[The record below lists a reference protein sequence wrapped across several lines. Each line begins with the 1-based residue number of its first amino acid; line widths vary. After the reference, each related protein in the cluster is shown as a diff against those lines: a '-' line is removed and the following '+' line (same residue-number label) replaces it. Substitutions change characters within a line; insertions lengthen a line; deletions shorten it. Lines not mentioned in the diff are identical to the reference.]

1 VSGTY
6 PFVSA
11 SVGTPFGTIE
21 VNATLT
27 AKDTTSIVE
36 ATVQSRVAGIFGIRY
51 NTVNDR
57 GENLSL
63 MHESITLNCWAATA
77 VSDHEATTV
86 LGTKAGRPGTYYFV
100 KLDAPGVNSITASYN
115 KTQRDVQTG
124 NAKSFEQKN
133 PKPFPD
139 PVYPASIDVVDRT
152 SKGDGL
158 FKYGS
163 DGFVLLGCNGTVGDI
178 SRLPKYVANVN
189 VTQHGF
195 PGWVVPKREFLGYS
209 DSDSSF
215 LPLYGRGDRSIRK
228 RGLGRVGFND
238 EGGGDI
244 NCLLVDVKL
253 ADDSKPVSFALSIY
267 SVGNSNNNRHA
278 IRAMDL
284 DTFNVIAPTT
294 LIDNY
299 TEGVWYTIRYN
310 KSIRLKFMD
319 IKGIYISAVAFATNE
334 NEHYESV
341 TT

>member
-1 VSGTY
+1 
-6 PFVSA
+6 
-11 SVGTPFGTIE
+11 
-21 VNATLT
+21 
-27 AKDTTSIVE
+27 
-36 ATVQSRVAGIFGIRY
+36 
-51 NTVNDR
+51 
-57 GENLSL
+57 
-63 MHESITLNCWAATA
+63 
-77 VSDHEATTV
+77 
-86 LGTKAGRPGTYYFV
+86 
-100 KLDAPGVNSITASYN
+100 
-115 KTQRDVQTG
+115 
-124 NAKSFEQKN
+124 
-133 PKPFPD
+133 
-139 PVYPASIDVVDRT
+139 
-152 SKGDGL
+152 
-158 FKYGS
+158 
-163 DGFVLLGCNGTVGDI
+163 
-178 SRLPKYVANVN
+178 
-189 VTQHGF
+189 
-195 PGWVVPKREFLGYS
+195 LGYS

-215 LPLYGRGDRSIRK
+215 LPLYGRGDLSIGK

-253 ADDSKPVSFALSIY
+253 ADDSKPMSFTLSIY

-334 NEHYESV
+334 NEHYESM